1 MRKDLFHDALH
12 SAAEEYPNTILAD
25 LLVQFPIEQVV
36 KFIIYFS
43 GQTIKI
49 PTVDKVWRGYRNH
62 IIFDTLSARDTAFER
77 KRLAKYF
84 GISPSSISIIFSNE
98 KNKQHSIT
106 KKTIRLSAKRVY
118 DSGMNE
124 MLNELKGILFKKHK

>member
-25 LLVQFPIEQVV
+25 LLTQFSIEQVV

-49 PTVDKVWRGYRNH
+49 PTVDKVWKGYRNH
-62 IIFDTLSARDTAFER
+62 IIFDTLNARDTAFER

-84 GISPSSISIIFSNE
+84 GISLSSVSIILSNE
-98 KNKQHSIT
+98 KRKEHKLT
-106 KKTIRLSAKRVY
+106 DKTVRLSAKRTY
-118 DSGMNE
+118 DTE
-124 MLNELKGILFKKHK
+124 MKESLDELKTVLFKKPY